1 MYASPDQYVPQVT
14 NNRRPL
20 ITWFVV
26 ALASILFA
34 LAIVI
39 APLAITRGSSSVAL
53 TIYQAFSHLCHQL
66 PERSFFIGGQKFA
79 VCTRCTG
86 IYFGFAA
93 AALSYPLLRSLRR
106 TDTPAR
112 KWLFVAATPLGVDFF
127 LGFFGLVEN
136 THWSRFVTGA
146 ILGAAVVF
154 YVLPGLVEVAVRGF
168 KSFLGPPEKGPI
180 RAVNIVTEEKLRT
193 APSDYSA
200 PERRI

>member
-1 MYASPDQYVPQVT
+1 MYASPVQYVPQAT
-14 NNRRPL
+14 NNRKPL
-20 ITWFVV
+20 VTWSVV
-26 ALASILFA
+26 ALLAVLFA
-34 LAIVI
+34 FAVVL
-39 APLAITRGSSSVAL
+39 APLVVARGSAQIGF
-53 TIYQAFSHLCHQL
+53 TIYQAFSHLCHQI
-66 PERSFFIGGQKFA
+66 PERSFFIAGQKFA

-93 AALSYPLLRSLRR
+93 AVLFYPLLRSLRR

-112 KWLFVAATPLGVDFF
+112 KWLFVAVAPLGVDFL
-127 LGFFGLVEN
+127 LGFFGIVEN

-168 KSFLGPPEKGPI
+168 RSFLSTSEKAPI
-180 RAVNIVTEEKLRT
+180 RTVNMVTEEKLRA

>member
-26 ALASILFA
+26 ALVSILFA

-39 APLAITRGSSSVAL
+39 APLASTRGSSSVAL

-168 KSFLGPPEKGPI
+168 KSFLGPPEKVPI